1 VTESTLID
9 SVHGQ
14 TAWSAARSHSD
25 DKAVL
30 LAQTCAAING
40 STTREAE
47 RIGALTSPHSLK
59 IEALPSGQLHVIDL
73 WVGSRPAAKAV
84 AAILVTDGYV
94 SWRAL
99 QGGAEA
105 SFFATR
111 SSLTLVRLDEH
122 AFTIN
127 LYWPSAALAC
137 RLPNGMLPTQH
148 DWEVVDLPKSLWP
161 LYFAFRPVRLVR
173 DRLGGR
179 SDAGGYLGPI
189 LSTPESLIGPL
200 LELAGVDAD
209 EHFLDLGCGDGRLVV
224 EAAARFG
231 CKATGVE
238 NDPDLVKRA
247 RDRATA
253 AGVDDLVDI
262 VESDGRTFDA
272 SAATVAILFV
282 PVGELQAAVDHLRAQ
297 GFAGRIVAHE
307 QEALPDSVRPTE
319 SHLLIADEAITVAHV
334 FD

>member
-1 VTESTLID
+1 MTETTFID

-14 TAWSAARSHSD
+14 AAWSEARSRTD
-25 DKAVL
+25 DHAEL
-30 LAQTCAAING
+30 LAKTCAAIHE

-59 IEALPSGQLHVIDL
+59 VEALPSGQLHVIDL
-73 WVGSRPAAKAV
+73 WVGSRSAAREV
-84 AAILVTDGYV
+84 AGVLVTDGYV

-99 QGGAEA
+99 QGAAEA

-111 SSLTLVRLDEH
+111 SSLTLVRLDDH
-122 AFTIN
+122 AFTVN
-127 LYWPSAALAC
+127 LYWPNSALGG
-137 RLPNGMLPTQH
+137 RLPNGLLPTQH
-148 DWEVVDLPKSLWP
+148 DWDVVDLPKSLWP
-161 LYFAFRPVRLVR
+161 LYFAVRPLRLAR
-173 DRLGGR
+173 DRILGR
-179 SDAGGYLGPI
+179 SDGGGYLGPI

-200 LELAGVDAD
+200 LVLAGVDAD
-209 EHFLDLGCGDGRLVV
+209 QHFLDLGCGDGRLVV

-231 CKATGVE
+231 CKASGVE

-247 RDRATA
+247 RERATA

-262 VESDGRTFDA
+262 VESDGGAFDA
-272 SAATVAILFV
+272 SMATVAILFV
-282 PVGELQAAVDHLRAQ
+282 PVGEIQAAVDHLRAQ
-297 GFAGRIVAHE
+297 GFGGRIVAHE
-307 QEALPDSVRPTE
+307 QEALPDGVRPTA